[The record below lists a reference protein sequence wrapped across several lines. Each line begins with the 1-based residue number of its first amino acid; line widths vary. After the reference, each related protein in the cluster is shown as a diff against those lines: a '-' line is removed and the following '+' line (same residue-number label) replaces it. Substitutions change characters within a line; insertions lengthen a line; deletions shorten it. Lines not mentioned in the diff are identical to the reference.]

1 MKTYVIGDLQGCHEQ
16 AVALLDR
23 IRAHAAADGVAE
35 PAILF
40 AGDLINRG
48 PDSLAT
54 LRHVRKLAMASGG
67 LIDSVLGN
75 HDLHLLAVA
84 YGIRPEHKSD
94 TLAEILHAP
103 DRDELID
110 WVRQRPLAIRVKDH
124 VLVHA
129 GLLPQWS
136 AAQAMALA
144 GEVQEMLRG
153 DGIAE
158 FGGDVWQ
165 PAGPVVGPAAG
176 ADRLRCIINAM
187 TRLLLQRDGVMDFK
201 MKESGTADPST
212 GLMPW
217 FEVPGRRSAQET
229 VVFGHWSALG
239 LKRCPSDRP
248 AAACGA
254 AAVRRVPGRP
264 QPAAG
269 AVPAVPGARQGASP
283 RRRGSIACSA
293 WLPPSRERAA
303 DAQRGG
309 DGFVRRLRQSRRCA
323 PMVSIGGRI
332 ASRAFTGGPF
342 RISMMLS
349 AKLVSPMKST
359 DGCEAPKRP
368 VGQRKRLH
376 RHLGVDRRFKQ
387 IRMERQQLP
396 CAAVVPR
403 EEGHAL
409 ALLQAGAPAL

>member
-129 GLLPQWS
+129 G
-136 AAQAMALA
+136 
-144 GEVQEMLRG
+144 
-153 DGIAE
+153 
-158 FGGDVWQ
+158 
-165 PAGPVVGPAAG
+165 PAAAMERRASDG
-176 ADRLRCIINAM
+176 A
-187 TRLLLQRDGVMDFK
+187 
-201 MKESGTADPST
+201 
-212 GLMPW
+212 
-217 FEVPGRRSAQET
+217 GRRSA
-229 VVFGHWSALG
+229 G
-239 LKRCPSDRP
+239 D
-248 AAACGA
+248 AA
-254 AAVRRVPGRP
+254 RR
-264 QPAAG
+264 
-269 AVPAVPGARQGASP
+269 
-283 RRRGSIACSA
+283 
-293 WLPPSRERAA
+293 W
-303 DAQRGG
+303 
-309 DGFVRRLRQSRRCA
+309 
-323 PMVSIGGRI
+323 
-332 ASRAFTGGPF
+332 
-342 RISMMLS
+342 
-349 AKLVSPMKST
+349 
-359 DGCEAPKRP
+359 
-368 VGQRKRLH
+368 H
-376 RHLGVDRRFKQ
+376 RRFWPRCMATSRTSGRTSCKA
-387 IRMERQQLP
+387 RTG
-396 CAAVVPR
+396 CAASSTP
-403 EEGHAL
+403 
-409 ALLQAGAPAL
+409 